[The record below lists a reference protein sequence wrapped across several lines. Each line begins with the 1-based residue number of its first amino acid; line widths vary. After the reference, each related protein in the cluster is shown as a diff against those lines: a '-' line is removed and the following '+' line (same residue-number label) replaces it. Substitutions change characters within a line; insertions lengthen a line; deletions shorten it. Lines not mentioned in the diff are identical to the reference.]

1 MSNSVKEWSCDL
13 KKGGNDMKKQL
24 KNILIVLIIIIG
36 ILGAWFIKHKDNNEI
51 ENNVVDMQEDNKE
64 TEIENKVVIE
74 EQSEDTQINEDEN
87 KEPEILEDVILDN
100 IEKNDNKETEVFEDV
115 VQDNSQKDNNKENI
129 DSKEDNQPKIDV
141 NDSNF
146 NLLTPSF
153 EVETLTSYGLPI
165 LLDFGA
171 QWCGPCK
178 KMHPILE
185 ELNSELRGKAIIKY
199 VDIDDYPEATKDF
212 DFTLIPTQYF
222 ITKDGEIYKTH
233 TGIMKKEDVVNV
245 LKEMGMTE

>member
-1 MSNSVKEWSCDL
+1 MNNSVKEWSCDL

-24 KNILIVLIIIIG
+24 KNILIVLIIMIG

-51 ENNVVDMQEDNKE
+51 ENNVMDIQEDNKE
-64 TEIENKVVIE
+64 TEIENKVIIE
-74 EQSEDTQINEDEN
+74 EQSEDMQINEDET
-87 KEPEILEDVILDN
+87 KDPEVLQDINLDN
-100 IEKNDNKETEVFEDV
+100 IEKNDNIENIIDDKV
-115 VQDNSQKDNNKENI
+115 DNNLELQ
-129 DSKEDNQPKIDV
+129 EDTEPKIDV
-141 NDSNF
+141 NDPNF
-146 NLLTPSF
+146 NLSSPSF